1 MTVTL
6 INFNLLQF
14 GKVKNTI
21 KFLINEVSVLR
32 FFLSEDSDLL
42 AISFEF
48 LQYQL

>member
-32 FFLSEDSDLL
+32 FFLSEDSDLS
-42 AISFEF
+42 ISFEF